1 MKKPIILFVLLI
13 LFLSGAICQDF
24 DNYKPIISSGY
35 IPGDFTKLSKEK
47 YLVSRNNID
56 NRQSHKIKRAKK
68 EFLLKSNFEIDNIL
82 RSGLVTFN
90 DPISKYV
97 DKVVDY
103 ILKDFPDL
111 RSELR
116 FYMIKSSEVNAFA
129 TNQGIIF
136 VTVGLLA
143 QLQNEAQLAYILSHE
158 IIHYK
163 EKHNINEYVASEMV
177 NSGDFKHASRSEWFN
192 YIFNYSKEQESEA
205 DIKGLKEI
213 YLKTDYR
220 VSEVKKMFDVLLYS
234 YLPID
239 EVKFSPDCFGA
250 GFIKFP
256 EDYFLE
262 EINPITAVEDYN
274 DSRSYHPNIKKR
286 RAKIRVVT
294 DKYEDGDKKLFI
306 VSEDEFAKVRKIARY
321 ELSYIYQQRG
331 AYEKAIYNSFI
342 LLKNNPESK
351 FLQTNIAE
359 CLYGLN
365 YYKSHG
371 NYSKVH
377 KSHKKVEGFSQQV
390 NYFFKKISKL
400 DLNIISLRYLWK
412 LQQKHKDDKYINLL
426 TDSVF
431 AGLIHFHK
439 LVPDDFHRMDSSETF
454 KEMSEEDYNKLDK
467 YEKIKYRKKVKRS
480 KQKEG
485 YIYYAFVDLF
495 EDSEFGE
502 KFNELVSINLND
514 DNSENKDYAKRAREQ
529 RLQRRR
535 GKALGVDKVVIMNPS
550 YIKSDNR
557 KRNSVRYISA
567 ERNQVN
573 FTNLLKKNAK
583 KNNLDLEMLNPITFS
598 EPDVNMF
605 NDYALMNSWFYESVF
620 HEKKGFIIG
629 NRKYID
635 DLIVKYNTKYFAWT
649 GIETI
654 IEKNAFDGVNF
665 LYHVLSI
672 YGIPW
677 GIYRLLDIDQE
688 FHFDFILFDIEK
700 GEPILYQSFQL
711 EEKDKNDILNS
722 YIYDSF
728 MQIKNRRK

>member
-24 DNYKPIISSGY
+24 NNYKPIISSGP

-47 YLVSRNNID
+47 YMMSRKRID
-56 NRQSHKIKRAKK
+56 TKQSHRIKRAKK
-68 EFLLKSNFEIDNIL
+68 EFLLKSNFEVDNIL

-90 DPISKYV
+90 DPISMYV
-97 DKVVDY
+97 DKVADY

-116 FYMIKSSEVNAFA
+116 FYTIKSSEVNAFA

-136 VTVGLLA
+136 VTIGLLA

-163 EKHNINEYVASEMV
+163 EKHSINEYVASEIV
-177 NSGDFKHASRSEWFN
+177 NSRDFKYASRAERFN
-192 YIFNYSKEQESEA
+192 YIFNYSKEQESES

-213 YLKTDYR
+213 YLRTNFR
-220 VSEVKKMFDVLLYS
+220 VSEVNKMFDVLLYS

-239 EVKFSPDCFGA
+239 EVKFSLDCFVA

-256 EDYFLE
+256 EEYFLE

-294 DKYEDGDKKLFI
+294 DKYKDGGRKLFI
-306 VSEDEFAKVRKIARY
+306 VSENDFRKVRKIARY

-331 AYEKAIYNSFI
+331 AYEKAIYNSYI
-342 LLKNNPESK
+342 LLKKNPESK

-365 YYKSHG
+365 FYKSRG
-371 NYSKVH
+371 NYSRVH
-377 KSHKKVEGFSQQV
+377 KSHKKVEGYSQQV
-390 NYFFKKISKL
+390 NYFFKKISKV

-412 LQQKHKDDKYINLL
+412 IRQNHKDDKYINML

-431 AGLIHFHK
+431 ADLIHFHN
-439 LVPDDFHRMDSSETF
+439 LTADDFHKMDSSETF

-467 YEKIKYRKKVKRS
+467 YDKIKYRKKVKRS

-495 EDSEFGE
+495 EDKKFSERFD
-502 KFNELVSINLND
+502 ELSSFQAD
-514 DNSENKDYAKRAREQ
+514 DTNSEDEDYKKRVRER
-529 RLQRRR
+529 RLERRR
-535 GKALGVDKVVIMNPS
+535 GKALGVDKVVIMNPL

-573 FTNLLKKNAK
+573 FTNLLKRNAK
-583 KNNLDLEMLNPITFS
+583 KNGLDLEMLNPKTFS
-598 EPDVNMF
+598 ESDVNMF

-629 NRKYID
+629 NKKYID
-635 DLIVKYNTKYFAWT
+635 DLIAKYNTKYFAWT
-649 GIETI
+649 GVETI
-654 IEKNAFDGVNF
+654 IGKNGFDGLDF

-688 FHFDFILFDIEK
+688 LYFDFILFDVEK
-700 GEPILYQSFQL
+700 GGPILYQSFQL

-728 MQIKNRRK
+728 MQIKSKRK